1 MKTSKRFGLVALV
14 ATLVVFGLVVGCK
27 QGAKQ
32 GASGN
37 SNTSG
42 VDPFA
47 GTTWECLSVDGAKYK
62 LRFNNDKTVEYL
74 YLAKTA
80 TSARSSTHEYKL
92 KRFAFWDSIEYEAEI
107 INPTN
112 YTEYYSLRIETLDA
126 DEGIMCTSPSYDG
139 ECDMATYKYSDTRWY
154 KIK

>member
-1 MKTSKRFGLVALV
+1 MKTSKRFGLLAIV
-14 ATLVVFGLVVGCK
+14 ATLVVFWLVVGC
-27 QGAKQ
+27 KQ

-62 LRFNNDKTVEYL
+62 LRFNNDKAVEYL

-92 KRFAFWDSIEYEAEI
+92 KRFAGDEYSAEI

-112 YTEYYSLRIETLDA
+112 YTEYYSLHIETLDA
-126 DEGIMCTSPSYDG
+126 DKGIMCTSPSYDG

>member
-1 MKTSKRFGLVALV
+1 MKTSKKGLVALV
-14 ATLVVFGLVVGCK
+14 ATFLVLGLVSGCN
-27 QGAKQ
+27 QGTNGK
-32 GASGN
+32 
-37 SNTSG
+37 SNTTS

-112 YTEYYSLRIETLDA
+112 YTEYYILRIETLDA